1 MPSINFQYTPAW
13 VAKNA
18 HVVSKFLNFL
28 KSIELEK
35 MNEDGTLYSIV
46 PGYESIWELMTE
58 LKPKVSQDFESTTRK
73 LKLKNQK
80 RVDPVSN
87 DKKVQRKR
95 PRIKNQESTG
105 FTPKKKMAS
114 SSSMQLSESSAKVL
128 RKTSRAN
135 QARQE
140 LSFTIGQSSPS
151 TTHVQTKSSQQ
162 SKSST
167 MMETQ
172 LSGDKADKV
181 MTVTMPQ
188 PSSSMTSRRTRS
200 MNRVQRMISKK
211 ARTKKPTKSSRSKLD
226 TNQEVVLQKE
236 IQTTLETSK
245 SSTTVETQ
253 LSDNQADQVLP
264 FMTPELLSSMTSR
277 QTTLN
282 QAVEE
287 TNQKVALRIEIQ
299 PALEALTSL
308 TLESQL
314 PDNEDDQ
321 EVTSTSE
328 QAVEEIKQETPLNE
342 VNQSASE
349 TFISSTVN
357 SYIDMILMEHLLLN
371 NEVSSKHSFSTQQV
385 SNTNENEVIDPLDLL
400 TGGRQSSKQ
409 EMGPEIF
416 SLEETEWQWLD
427 KV

>member
-1 MPSINFQYTPAW
+1 MSSINFQYTPAW

-18 HVVSKFLNFL
+18 HLVSKFLNFL
-28 KSIELEK
+28 KSIELEQ
-35 MNEDGTLYSIV
+35 MNEDGILYSIV
-46 PGYESIWELMTE
+46 PGYESIWEVMTE

-73 LKLKNQK
+73 RKLKNQK

-87 DKKVQRKR
+87 EKKVQRKR
-95 PRIKNQESTG
+95 PRIENQESTG
-105 FTPKKKMAS
+105 YTSKRKMAS
-114 SSSMQLSESSAKVL
+114 SSSMQLSEPSAKVL
-128 RKTSRAN
+128 KKTSPREN

-140 LSFTIGQSSPS
+140 LSFTMGQSSPS
-151 TTHVQTKSSQQ
+151 TTHLQTRSTSSQQ

-172 LSGDKADKV
+172 LSDDKADKV

-188 PSSSMTSRRTRS
+188 PSSSTTSRRTRS
-200 MNRVQRMISKK
+200 MTRVQPMISEK
-211 ARTKKPTKSSRSKLD
+211 ARTKKPTKLSKSKQD
-226 TNQEVVLQKE
+226 TNRQAVLQKE

-245 SSTTVETQ
+245 SSTTLETQ
-253 LSDNQADQVLP
+253 LPDNQANQVLT
-264 FMTPELLSSMTSR
+264 FTTAESLSSMTSR
-277 QTTLN
+277 QTTSN

-287 TNQKVALRIEIQ
+287 TNQKAALQIEIQ

-314 PDNEDDQ
+314 PDNEDHQ

-328 QAVEEIKQETPLNE
+328 QAFEKIKQETPLNE

-357 SYIDMILMEHLLLN
+357 SYIDIDMILMAHSLLN
-371 NEVSSKHSFSTQQV
+371 NEVLSTHSFSTQ
-385 SNTNENEVIDPLDLL
+385 
-400 TGGRQSSKQ
+400 
-409 EMGPEIF
+409 
-416 SLEETEWQWLD
+416 
-427 KV
+427 